1 MTKKRIY
8 IIGGLLVVSG
18 IGFYLYSKKKKQA
31 AQKQAEIDN
40 AKIIQEQIAEE
51 SRLESEKKKAEAVK
65 IAEEKRLE
73 TERIKAE
80 DDKCLRIGVI
90 RTTPQHQWVSIGS
103 SFRTLA
109 NSLSIGSKVTIKR
122 TEESLDGNYTV
133 LDVWK
138 DKNGNIG
145 AIDVPH
151 NFITDKKEDNKYQG
165 LGLICLNGNGDN
177 E

>member
-8 IIGGLLVVSG
+8 IIGGLLVISG
-18 IGFYLYSKKKKQA
+18 LGFYLYSKKKKAA

-40 AKIIQEQIAEE
+40 AKMIQEQIAEE
-51 SRLESEKKKAEAVK
+51 SRLDAEKKKAEAVK